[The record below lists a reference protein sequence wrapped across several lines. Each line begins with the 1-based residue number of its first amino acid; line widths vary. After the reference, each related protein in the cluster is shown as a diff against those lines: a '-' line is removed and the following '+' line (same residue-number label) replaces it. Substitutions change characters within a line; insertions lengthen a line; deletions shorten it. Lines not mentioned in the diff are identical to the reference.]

1 MKNLFRFKFILLSIV
16 TTSILSSCASPVVSE
31 RSIAS
36 EGESC
41 REIFSKFFSRDNSA
55 ANKKIT
61 KNLEPVKTQD
71 DLEPSFTML
80 LSKRSALKER
90 YQKFV
95 DSIAD
100 FNPAADRAI
109 KGKAKLLIDP
119 QEAYMAK
126 IMMIKRA
133 KYSVDVSY
141 YIFHDDDSGRALL
154 NELRLA
160 IKRGVKV
167 RIMLDSLG
175 SVTNAPF
182 YTDLKALMA
191 LRGGVIRNVNGELTN
206 QRASAEA
213 VIINPMINIRAHV
226 SNWYNRVQNLF
237 LDEGAKLP
245 ITSISMNRRSHDKIL
260 MIDSNSV
267 EDSMAIIGG
276 RNMANYYYDLGK
288 SKNNTFQDLEIL
300 VKNIT
305 KVDDDGTSHN
315 SLENYYNKVFYYL
328 ANKNLESFLM
338 KINRNSARKA
348 FKKMRSGSREIF
360 SPENMGLEKEMVRL
374 ETEKFLDNDFEEG
387 MVSIVH
393 ELQNFSRV
401 KAFLTPHSIKNK
413 ANADSLMGKLTEEMK
428 QAKKSICIS
437 SPYLWLSDDD
447 IAFLK
452 RWLAEDSSRVL
463 KVISNSIGTTDNVP
477 AQAMVD
483 TILGPKLVTEL
494 EGDPI
499 ASQIKV
505 YAYGKMDD
513 TTLGGTVEYGKL
525 HAKFTI
531 IDENK
536 VLVSTSNLDPRS
548 RYLNSELG
556 VFFEGKDG
564 MMASNLQAY
573 FDKLVNMSYEWGSPE
588 WKQARELKENR
599 VAMTLQKFV
608 GKIIHFFNLVPLI

>member
-1 MKNLFRFKFILLSIV
+1 MKNLFILKFILLSIV
-16 TTSILSSCASPVVSE
+16 TTSLLSSCASPVVSE

-41 REIFSKFFSRDNSA
+41 REIFSKFLSKDDSA

-61 KNLEPVKTQD
+61 KNLEPVKTAD
-71 DLEPSFTML
+71 ALEPSFTKL
-80 LSKRSALKER
+80 LSKRSALKEK
-90 YQKFV
+90 YQKFA

-109 KGKAKLLIDP
+109 EGKAKLLIDP

-175 SVTNAPF
+175 SVANAPF

-191 LRGGVIRNVNGELTN
+191 LRGGVIRDVNGELTD
-206 QRASAEA
+206 QRATAEA

-226 SNWYNRVQNLF
+226 GNWYNRVQNLF
-237 LDEGAKLP
+237 LEEGEKLP
-245 ITSISMNRRSHDKIL
+245 VTSISMNRRSHDKIL

-267 EDSMAIIGG
+267 DDSMAIIGG
-276 RNMANYYYDLGK
+276 RNMANYYYDLGE

-305 KVDDDGTSHN
+305 KIDDEGTPHN
-315 SLENYYNKVFYYL
+315 SLENYYNKIFYYL

-360 SPENMGLEKEMVRL
+360 SPENMGLEKEMARL
-374 ETEKFLDNDFEEG
+374 EAEKFLDENYEDG
-387 MVSIVH
+387 LVSIVH

-413 ANADSLMGKLTEEMK
+413 PNADSLMGKLTDEMK
-428 QAKKSICIS
+428 KAKKSICIS
-437 SPYLWLSDDD
+437 SPYLWLSDED
-447 IAFLK
+447 ITFLK
-452 RWLAEDSSRVL
+452 KWLAEDPTRVL

-513 TTLGGTVEYGKL
+513 AALGGTVDYGKL

-531 IDENK
+531 IDDTK

-548 RYLNSELG
+548 RYLNTELG

-573 FDKLVNMSYEWGSPE
+573 FDKLVSMSYEWGSPE

-599 VAMTLQKFV
+599 LAMTLQKYV
-608 GKIIHFFNLVPLI
+608 GKIIHFFNLVPLL

>member
-1 MKNLFRFKFILLSIV
+1 MKNLFNLKFILLSIV
-16 TTSILSSCASPVVSE
+16 TTSLLSSCSSPVVSN

-36 EGESC
+36 ESESC
-41 REIFSKFFSRDNSA
+41 REIFSKFFNRQDSA
-55 ANKKIT
+55 ANKRIT
-61 KNLEPVKTQD
+61 KNLEVANSED
-71 DLEPSFTML
+71 ALEPSFTKL
-80 LSKRSALKER
+80 LSQRKALKEK
-90 YQKFV
+90 YEKFV
-95 DSIAD
+95 DSIED

-109 KGKAKLLIDP
+109 EGKAKLLIDP

-175 SVTNAPF
+175 SVANAPF

-191 LRGGVIRNVNGELTN
+191 LRGGAIRDVNGELTN

-213 VIINPMINIRAHV
+213 VIINPLINIRAHV
-226 SNWYNRVQNLF
+226 NNWYNRIQNLF
-237 LDEGAKLP
+237 LEDFAKNP
-245 ITSISMNRRSHDKIL
+245 VTSVSMNRRSHDKIL
-260 MIDSNSV
+260 MIDSNSTK
-267 EDSMAIIGG
+267 DSMAIIGG
-276 RNMANYYYDLGK
+276 RNMANYYYDLGA

-300 VKNIT
+300 VKHIT
-305 KVDDDGTSHN
+305 KEGDDGTPQN
-315 SLENYYNKVFYYL
+315 SLENYYNKIFYYL

-348 FKKMRSGSREIF
+348 FKKMREGNRAIF
-360 SPENMGLEKEMVRL
+360 SPEKMNLEEEMVRL
-374 ETEKFLDNDFEEG
+374 NNEKFLDDNFEEG

-401 KAFLTPHSIKNK
+401 KAFLAPLSTHNPH
-413 ANADSLMGKLTEEMK
+413 NAESLMGKLTDEMK
-428 QAKKSICIS
+428 KAKKSICIS

-447 IAFLK
+447 IAFVK
-452 RWLAEDSSRVL
+452 SWLAEDSSRVF

-513 TTLGGTVEYGKL
+513 AALGGTVDYGKL

-531 IDENK
+531 IDDNK

-548 RYLNSELG
+548 RYLNTELG

-564 MMASNLQAY
+564 MMATNLQAY
-573 FDKLVNMSYEWGSPE
+573 FDKLANMSYEWGSPE

-599 VAMTLQKFV
+599 VALTLQKFV
-608 GKIIHFFNLVPLI
+608 GKIIHFFNLVPLL